1 MIPDMHNHKMTSK
14 FTRILSNQNVST
26 NYHQKIALLQPC
38 LMQKQKMK
46 LNTVP
51 NWDLAVPFWNRMRNS
66 KRKKGKHFHGSI
78 LAPQNR
84 KINSKGLNNCVSF
97 RKKHMD
103 LEQRRLTHANL
114 ISMTPAPKLNLKKRT
129 CGISSNVAIAMQHN
143 PDNILHWQQSSPLR
157 LHSIQRDQLMMF
169 LLVGLQRPILSPFN
183 RNELMTNAFVGNV
196 NWRTYALLACHES
209 SSFVFFLCC
218 GRYRSEA
225 TLG

>member
-1 MIPDMHNHKMTSK
+1 
-14 FTRILSNQNVST
+14 
-26 NYHQKIALLQPC
+26 
-38 LMQKQKMK
+38 
-46 LNTVP
+46 
-51 NWDLAVPFWNRMRNS
+51 
-66 KRKKGKHFHGSI
+66 
-78 LAPQNR
+78 
-84 KINSKGLNNCVSF
+84 
-97 RKKHMD
+97 MD

-209 SSFVFFLCC
+209 SSFVFSSVVADIAL
-218 GRYRSEA
+218 RQHWDSEQTNQENSEWNA
-225 TLG
+225 FVSQKRQIIKQKTTPQTPKPTTRKSLGQIAFRQRETTAKQNKEGLEPKENTHKKHQICHGHRGT